1 MVFGCYAQVQVP
13 TNFKSE
19 LSGHWLFNKSETI
32 INFRSSDMSKAEVKR
47 FSSILKP
54 AELIITDKIYSS
66 HIQGRKIRETP
77 YSIISIS
84 DDGVHF
90 KLQLK
95 DPRIP
100 LNIQVLEVRVVN
112 NKLFLPTLKGQMKF
126 TIKNYN
132 KPSYRKLFTGSAK
145 AFMIS
150 TA

>member
-1 MVFGCYAQVQVP
+1 MKKIIQVFLTSFFMVFGCYAQVQVP

-84 DDGVHF
+84 DDGLHF

-112 NKLFLPTLKGQMKF
+112 NKLFLPAPKGANEVYDK
-126 TIKNYN
+126 
-132 KPSYRKLFTGSAK
+132 KL
-145 AFMIS
+145 
-150 TA
+150 